1 VLRLITNILNNWKRI
16 HTKAERIKKST
27 ITRSTQELSINQF
40 AKKEKENRL
49 KLKMENGKI
58 DQIKV

>member
-16 HTKAERIKKST
+16 HTKAERIKKNT